1 MQFSDWWSSC
11 LMGWG
16 GGGLRAKT
24 TVTQVRNDPNVS
36 LSFWLNGRAEIRNQF
51 FSLKQND
58 PSALIGIKW
67 VAEAAAR
74 AERAPDSRRL
84 ASSLL
89 LGSGGC
95 SSCSKIYRNP
105 PAECWLTN
113 YPPEGP
119 ETTLL
124 NINPHGESL
133 RRVALWCTAYKLEP
147 IRWWR
152 GPSLSHTPSADYR
165 GEMAAYISI
174 GCCGT
179 GASETEHVVPG
190 TPPSR
195 AVNKETFHFLLP
207 PSSPL
212 MEPRQG
218 WAGVGRAK
226 REENQASL
234 SANVRC
240 TLLVLHANIMLNMDF
255 RHLLQLY

>member
-1 MQFSDWWSSC
+1 
-11 LMGWG
+11 
-16 GGGLRAKT
+16 
-24 TVTQVRNDPNVS
+24 
-36 LSFWLNGRAEIRNQF
+36 
-51 FSLKQND
+51 
-58 PSALIGIKW
+58 
-67 VAEAAAR
+67 
-74 AERAPDSRRL
+74 
-84 ASSLL
+84 
-89 LGSGGC
+89 
-95 SSCSKIYRNP
+95 
-105 PAECWLTN
+105 
-113 YPPEGP
+113 
-119 ETTLL
+119 
-124 NINPHGESL
+124 
-133 RRVALWCTAYKLEP
+133 
-147 IRWWR
+147 
-152 GPSLSHTPSADYR
+152 
-165 GEMAAYISI
+165 MAAYISI

-207 PSSPL
+207 PSLPL